1 MGYRGAMVPE
11 LIVRKNRLAVI
22 GDTQETALLER
33 LVGLEQNAARRAPL
47 IAELARRAPDAVLH
61 LGDLVTYGSS
71 AGHWRRWDR
80 LFAKLDGTPILPA
93 VGNHDRML
101 APGLG
106 HLQMVRRFPWL
117 AQDSW
122 YEARY
127 GGLVCLVLD
136 SNLGLA
142 TKAFASQHRWLQ
154 ERLRA
159 LESDP
164 HVHAIIA
171 CWHHPPLTNSRLVR
185 PTAVARALAGELS
198 SARKVVAL
206 FNGHCHA
213 YEHFTIG
220 RLHAFVSGGG
230 GGPRH
235 RLETRPERR
244 RAADLFAGGSLRFMH
259 FLVLEVAK
267 DGLVVEVV
275 RMSDA
280 LGFDV
285 ADRVHVPF

>member
-1 MGYRGAMVPE
+1 MVPE

-22 GDTQETALLER
+22 GDTQETALIER

-71 AGHWRRWDR
+71 PGHWRRWDE
-80 LFAKLDGTPILPA
+80 LFARLDGTPVLPA
-93 VGNHDRML
+93 VGNHDRMV

-106 HLQMVRRFPWL
+106 HLQLVRRFPWL
-117 AQDSW
+117 ARTTW

-127 GGLVCLVLD
+127 GGLACLVLD
-136 SNLGLA
+136 SNVGLRTA
-142 TKAFASQHRWLQ
+142 KHAAQLQWLR

-159 LESDP
+159 LEADAQ
-164 HVHAIIA
+164 VQAVIA
-171 CWHHPPLTNSRLVR
+171 CWHHPPQTNSRLVR
-185 PTAVARALAGELS
+185 PTTIARALAGEL
-198 SARKVVAL
+198 AAAPKAIAI

-213 YEHFTIG
+213 YEHFMVG

-235 RLETRPERR
+235 TLETRPRHR
-244 RAADLFAGGSLRFMH
+244 RAPDLFAGGAKRFMH
-259 FLVLEVAK
+259 FLVLEVSR
-267 DGLVVEVV
+267 DGLIVEVV

-285 ADRVHVPF
+285 ADRVRVPF